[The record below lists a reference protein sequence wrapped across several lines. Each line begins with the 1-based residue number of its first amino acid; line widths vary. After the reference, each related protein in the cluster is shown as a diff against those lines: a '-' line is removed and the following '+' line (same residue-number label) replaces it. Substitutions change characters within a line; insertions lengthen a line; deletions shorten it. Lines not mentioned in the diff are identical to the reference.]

1 MQTAVL
7 YLASLIFFLA
17 VEAVMLR
24 MFMAPLFER
33 HLGDWMADP
42 LRMGPAAVFYLGYIA
57 GALYLVSMPAL
68 RANDPMQ
75 ALVGGLVLG
84 LLAYGTYEFT
94 NYATLTRWTMQQV
107 VIDTI
112 WGGVLTGA
120 TAWFG
125 VIVARSF
132 G

>member
-17 VEAVMLR
+17 VDAVMLR

-125 VIVARSF
+125 VIVARNF

>member
-1 MQTAVL
+1 MQISVL
-7 YLASLIFFLA
+7 FIASLVFFLA
-17 VEAVMLR
+17 VDAMMLR
-24 MFMAPLFER
+24 FFMAPLFER
-33 HLGDWMADP
+33 HLGDWMAEP

-57 GALYLVSMPAL
+57 GVVYLVALPAL

-75 ALVGGLVLG
+75 ALIGGLVMG

-107 VIDTI
+107 VIDTV

-120 TAWFG
+120 TAWVG
-125 VIVARSF
+125 VVVARSL

>member
-1 MQTAVL
+1 MQVAVT
-7 YLASLIFFLA
+7 YFASLAFFLA
-17 VEAVMLR
+17 VDAVMLR
-24 MFMAPLFER
+24 VFMAPLFEK

-42 LRMGPAAVFYLGYIA
+42 LRMGPATVFYLGYIA
-57 GALYLVSMPAL
+57 GLVYLVALPAL
-68 RANDPMQ
+68 RESDPVQ

-84 LLAYGTYEFT
+84 LMAYGTYEFT
-94 NYATLTRWTMQQV
+94 NYATLARWSMQQV

-120 TAWFG
+120 TAWVG
-125 VIVARSF
+125 VMVARNF